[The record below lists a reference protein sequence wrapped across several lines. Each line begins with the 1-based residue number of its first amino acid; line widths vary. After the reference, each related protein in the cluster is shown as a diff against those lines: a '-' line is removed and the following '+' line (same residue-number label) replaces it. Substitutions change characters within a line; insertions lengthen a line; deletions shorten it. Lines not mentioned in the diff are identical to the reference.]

1 MNFVAEKLDL
11 RKDLQFKTRVTT
23 AHYKEQKRNWEIQL
37 DDGNVII
44 AEYFIPGVGALSA
57 ANVPNFK
64 GLDSFEGE
72 MYHTG
77 KWPHEKVN
85 FKGKRVGII
94 GTGSS
99 GIQVIPAIAKEADH
113 LTVFQRTPQYSSPA
127 QNHLYDLEVI
137 RKTKENYDEIKKF
150 MQYSM
155 HGVPYGPQIR
165 SALTDSP
172 EEHKRQY
179 EKAWR
184 DGGLF
189 SILYSYNDLYSYQKQ
204 MKLQHHL
211 FAPR

>member
-1 MNFVAEKLDL
+1 
-11 RKDLQFKTRVTT
+11 
-23 AHYKEQKRNWEIQL
+23 
-37 DDGNVII
+37 
-44 AEYFIPGVGALSA
+44 
-57 ANVPNFK
+57 
-64 GLDSFEGE
+64 
-72 MYHTG
+72 
-77 KWPHEKVN
+77 
-85 FKGKRVGII
+85 
-94 GTGSS
+94 
-99 GIQVIPAIAKEADH
+99 
-113 LTVFQRTPQYSSPA
+113 
-127 QNHLYDLEVI
+127 
-137 RKTKENYDEIKKF
+137 